1 MTTRLV
7 RWPPLDLLLLVGLIS
22 IRIFANLNLFMNTT
36 GAVAGAVISV
46 LLFIGT
52 IATIVYLV
60 QKEHMPNP
68 LDGLKEKLGKKK
80 VHVAENGANAELA
93 TAKPA

>member
-1 MTTRLV
+1 M
-7 RWPPLDLLLLVGLIS
+7 
-22 IRIFANLNLFMNTT
+22 
-36 GAVAGAVISV
+36 

-60 QKEHMPNP
+60 KKEHMPNP
-68 LDGLKEKLGKKK
+68 LDSLKEKLGKKK
-80 VHVAENGANAELA
+80 VYVAENGANAELA